1 MHQAERAL
9 FATLAEPLRRL
20 LAVAGVAV
28 LVAGCGSTPPTSPPA
43 AVVASSTPEASG
55 SALESPSAS
64 PFPSAEVSPSPSA
77 SAVDLTK
84 APFTVLVL
92 GGDNGF
98 RTDAMV
104 VVGIDPVKRT
114 VSYASLPRDTID
126 VPLPVGGVFKSQKV
140 NAFYNYAGARPNQY
154 PQGAGRATAD
164 MMGKLLGIHIDYYA
178 GTTFDGFMALVNAM
192 GGVRVNVPQ
201 TVVDPYYE
209 ITMTNVGIRFN
220 TGWQVMKGDRALI
233 YGRTRMGDSDF
244 QRAKRQQIFLNA
256 AGNQLLSKQSL
267 LTALVAAKRNLVTDF
282 PLAQV
287 PDLIKVIGSV
297 PAASVTSGTV
307 FSPPTYSKTT
317 ACTCG
322 YALEPNLA
330 AIRKKAATLFPW
342 AVTP

>member
-1 MHQAERAL
+1 MNHLPA
-9 FATLAEPLRRL
+9 PLRRL
-20 LAVAGVAV
+20 LIVGTVAV
-28 LVAGCGSTPPTSPPA
+28 LVAGCGSTTPTTAP
-43 AVVASSTPEASG
+43 AVVAPTGTPTVA
-55 SALESPSAS
+55 ASPSLS
-64 PFPSAEVSPSPSA
+64 ESPSPSPSLEA
-77 SAVDLTK
+77 SPSPSPTAAPVDLTK

-114 VSYASLPRDTID
+114 ISYASLPRDTID

-140 NAFYNYAGARPNQY
+140 NAFYNYAGARPSQY

-178 GTTFDGFMALVNAM
+178 GTTFDGFVALVNAM

-256 AGNQLLSKQSL
+256 AGNQLLSKPSL

-287 PDLIKVIGSV
+287 PALINVIGSV
-297 PAASVTSGTV
+297 PAASVNRGTV
-307 FSPPTYSKTT
+307 FSPPTYSTKT

-330 AIRKKAATLFPW
+330 AIRKQAAKLFPW